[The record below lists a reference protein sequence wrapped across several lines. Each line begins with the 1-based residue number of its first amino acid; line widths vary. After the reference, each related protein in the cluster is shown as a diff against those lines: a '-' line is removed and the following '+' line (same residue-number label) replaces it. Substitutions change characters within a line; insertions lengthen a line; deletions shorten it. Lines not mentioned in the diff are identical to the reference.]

1 MNNQYP
7 KTFTHCSDHN
17 SKVVVANAEQE
28 AQLPAEYLPAV
39 TAGGS
44 TISAADQATNVLLSP
59 EYSQLLADREALAAE
74 RAEFAEHSAAERK
87 ALVGLREKLEED
99 RKELV
104 DGYKAAKEK
113 LDADLAQL
121 AADRQA
127 LEDKRPPVQPAG
139 DAAAP
144 ATTTDSAAPPAAAP
158 AADTTAT
165 PAKRVRHAKAD

>member
-1 MNNQYP
+1 MYP
-7 KTFTHCSDHN
+7 KIFTHCSDHN

-28 AQLPAEYLPAV
+28 AQLPAEFLPAV
-39 TAGGS
+39 AGASGS
-44 TISAADQATNVLLSP
+44 AISAADQATSVMLSP
-59 EYSQLLADREALAAE
+59 QYSQLLTDREALARE
-74 RAEFAEHSAAERK
+74 RAEFAEHA
-87 ALVGLREKLEED
+87 
-99 RKELV
+99 
-104 DGYKAAKEK
+104 
-113 LDADLAQL
+113 

-158 AADTTAT
+158 AADTTAAT